1 MAEIENNKFKYNKNK
16 ILKGISKD
24 SLEKIKE
31 ASNLFSIYYKSK
43 NYDKNLGLEVELNPL
58 ESGEYY
64 LYINPY
70 CRKDL
75 FDGKLETLENILK
88 PNLDFLKHRFTYTNT
103 LYEFTKILEKG
114 KFECIEQ
121 YSPRDIFDFI
131 QNKNKENS
139 YNEVGE
145 KYIGTG
151 EAYSKL
157 NYYPTAMELQ
167 YKLLPYLLPLK
178 SREETLISKRTLK
191 FLKDNNLS
199 LGQGGRV
206 YNNLLKMGR
215 FDIIDEIFKMR
226 DLTHQYSSHSR
237 LVIADLFAGEAEWLS
252 LFKKYTTYSET
263 YIIANEIEE
272 NRWKKCCEKKF
283 QFKPINKSYE
293 ELKDKIPERFINI
306 MLFNPPYGVN
316 ADGRRN
322 AVVFLEQLIE
332 DNYLEDCANVGFVLN
347 IEDFNS
353 CKHLIAKNFDISI
366 DSVNIINQ
374 DDKESKL
381 KQVCFVCNKTDTIKE
396 GTYVYNQRM
405 SRLNNL
411 DIKEKDISLFNDSRF
426 YYRGI
431 EIYEKLD
438 NLKFKYNKE
447 MYRTNLKSP
456 LWINA
461 LSNLT
466 VDTFSGKKIKLPD
479 VPDNLGIV
487 ANLIS
492 SGLINGEIKGEHP
505 HSIAA
510 GITEK
515 ITEEYDEENDV
526 YIMTKKQIP
535 FCSILSGMQVI
546 NMTEDDSEE
555 VIDDIKKEEYYEE
568 AS

>member
-1 MAEIENNKFKYNKNK
+1 
-16 ILKGISKD
+16 
-24 SLEKIKE
+24 
-31 ASNLFSIYYKSK
+31 
-43 NYDKNLGLEVELNPL
+43 
-58 ESGEYY
+58 
-64 LYINPY
+64 
-70 CRKDL
+70 
-75 FDGKLETLENILK
+75 
-88 PNLDFLKHRFTYTNT
+88 
-103 LYEFTKILEKG
+103 
-114 KFECIEQ
+114 
-121 YSPRDIFDFI
+121 
-131 QNKNKENS
+131 
-139 YNEVGE
+139 
-145 KYIGTG
+145 
-151 EAYSKL
+151 
-157 NYYPTAMELQ
+157 
-167 YKLLPYLLPLK
+167 
-178 SREETLISKRTLK
+178 
-191 FLKDNNLS
+191 
-199 LGQGGRV
+199 
-206 YNNLLKMGR
+206 
-215 FDIIDEIFKMR
+215 
-226 DLTHQYSSHSR
+226 
-237 LVIADLFAGEAEWLS
+237 
-252 LFKKYTTYSET
+252 
-263 YIIANEIEE
+263 
-272 NRWKKCCEKKF
+272 
-283 QFKPINKSYE
+283 
-293 ELKDKIPERFINI
+293 

-381 KQVCFVCNKTDTIKE
+381 KQVCFVCNKTDTIKD

-405 SRLNNL
+405 SRLNSL

-546 NMTEDDSEE
+546 NMTEEDSEE